1 MPNFDKHTTI
11 PNMATIASP
20 RPQSPASSTRTPQLA
35 QSPSLTPASSVRP
48 SFDLPASA
56 RSSSPAP
63 SAPAQRRNRAALR
76 DYYNLKGK
84 AAVPPPQ
91 NLSRTASITS
101 TTSDG
106 TITSTTTLT
115 EDTSTLPAELDSP
128 AFNGE
133 TYVASLLQTSNLK
146 SILRTEASLISE
158 IKNLDGERK
167 ALVYDN
173 YSKLIAA
180 TQTIGKMQKSMKE
193 GSVGSLERLRPAVEG
208 IARMAENLDGRR
220 ASREV
225 GKGEKRKKGLVRWV
239 VDAPARFERYAR
251 EGRREDMEAEWEVVS
266 NALDK
271 WEGVT
276 GVDEVRTKCEQVMK
290 EKRGDAG

>member
-1 MPNFDKHTTI
+1 MPKFDKHNTI
-11 PNMATIASP
+11 SNMATITSP
-20 RPQSPASSTRTPQLA
+20 RPQSPASSTRTPQLP
-35 QSPSLTPASSVRP
+35 QSPSLTPDSSVRQ
-48 SFDLPASA
+48 SFDLPAGA

-106 TITSTTTLT
+106 TITSTGTLT
-115 EDTSTLPAELDSP
+115 EDTSSLPVELDSP
-128 AFNGE
+128 SFNAE

-208 IARMAENLDGRR
+208 IGRMAGDL
-220 ASREV
+220 
-225 GKGEKRKKGLVRWV
+225 KGEAGREKSDKRKRGLVRWV
-239 VDAPARFERYAR
+239 VGAPARFERYAK
-251 EGRREDMEAEWEVVS
+251 EGRRQDMEAEWEVVS
-266 NALDK
+266 NTLDK
-271 WEGVT
+271 WDGVK
-276 GVDEVRTKCEQVMK
+276 GVDEVRSKCKQVMR
-290 EKRGDAG
+290 EAEGDTG